1 MGEVCTMASLP
12 CALRIAQI
20 QWPQPPSF
28 TLHRPCP
35 YTSTLTMNFFLALAR
50 LKIRRE
56 GQ

>member
-1 MGEVCTMASLP
+1 MAPASGT
-12 CALRIAQI
+12 LRLRGTAH
-20 QWPQPPSF
+20 PDLLSF
-28 TLHRPCP
+28 TQERPCP

>member
-1 MGEVCTMASLP
+1 LGSLLGKYWRP
-12 CALRIAQI
+12 ELAG
-20 QWPQPPSF
+20 F
-28 TLHRPCP
+28 TLEGLCP

>member
-1 MGEVCTMASLP
+1 V
-12 CALRIAQI
+12 ALATGIFA
-20 QWPQPPSF
+20 SF
-28 TLHRPCP
+28 TQHAPCP

>member
-1 MGEVCTMASLP
+1 MSEVCTMGHISSTLK
-12 CALRIAQI
+12 I
-20 QWPQPPSF
+20 QGPELAGF
-28 TLHRPCP
+28 TLEGPCP

>member
-1 MGEVCTMASLP
+1 MGCISSTLKTTLIWRGQELAG
-12 CALRIAQI
+12 
-20 QWPQPPSF
+20 F
-28 TLHRPCP
+28 TPEGPCP

>member
-1 MGEVCTMASLP
+1 MCEVCTMVEGSRT
-12 CALRIAQI
+12 LRISGTEHPELAG
-20 QWPQPPSF
+20 F
-28 TLHRPCP
+28 TMAAPCP

>member
-1 MGEVCTMASLP
+1 LQARFARSECVALP
-12 CALRIAQI
+12 AQI
-20 QWPQPPSF
+20 FASF
-28 TLHRPCP
+28 TQHAPCP

>member
-1 MGEVCTMASLP
+1 MGEVCTIDGWP
-12 CALRIAQI
+12 CALRKSG
-20 QWPQPPSF
+20 QPIWIFASF
-28 TLHRPCP
+28 TQRTPFP

>member
-1 MGEVCTMASLP
+1 MRGT
-12 CALRIAQI
+12 
-20 QWPQPPSF
+20 
-28 TLHRPCP
+28 CP

>member
-1 MGEVCTMASLP
+1 MRGTEHLY
-12 CALRIAQI
+12 LL
-20 QWPQPPSF
+20 SF
-28 TLHRPCP
+28 TQRHPFP